1 MGVLG
6 GTIGYI
12 WVPFYVMDRNI
23 CGGGTAKTV
32 SNASSRCER
41 AVGVVECRRENQLIG
56 HALTAS
62 QGG

>member
-23 CGGGTAKTV
+23 CGGGQQRPFPTRVRA
-32 SNASSRCER
+32 AS